1 MDLLPKPRQVEEKE
15 GFYELGWNSVIVVDS
30 VIGDMAEEHGTVYAA
45 ILRDNLQQGTGITCA
60 VTKGAGR
67 GGDIVLMKDAALKA
81 QEYHLSVTENGIV
94 IAGGDGAAVLYGV
107 QTLSQIVAQS
117 GGMIPCVE
125 ITDAPDIKNRGYF
138 FDETRGRILTLDRLK
153 DMVDRISRY
162 KMNQFQLYVEHT
174 YLFRD
179 LTEMWR
185 DETPLTAEDILE
197 LDRYCRERHVEL
209 VPALASFG
217 HLYMLLST
225 KSYGDLCERENSW
238 KEPFSF
244 WDRMRHHT
252 LNATDDRAL
261 ALVKSML
268 AEYGALFTSNKFNI
282 CADETFDLGKEKS
295 KETAERDGVHEM
307 YIRFVN
313 ELCTFLT
320 AQGKQPQFFGDIICK
335 NPDYISR
342 LPEDTLCLTWG
353 YAPEQREEEC
363 RLMAEAGARQY
374 VCPGVCGWNQWM
386 NLIENSYKNI
396 TRMCGYARK
405 YHAEGVLNTDWG
417 DCGHVNYPA
426 FSVPGMI
433 YGACF
438 SWNPLEIGFEEINE
452 QISRLEYR
460 DRSGALV
467 GLMAQI
473 SNYSKF
479 DWWATNVFYE
489 KYVLGHEPENDKLLP
504 DTVQQED
511 TMAQADRKLRDIMRQ
526 MKQTATS
533 MDSQIRSIV
542 AEVDLAVEA
551 IRIWNMVGTML
562 AVKERGENWDEVQAY
577 GLASRVERW
586 FMAYKQQWR
595 AISKEGDLHHIAEI
609 VFWYADYL
617 RSRTDVVQIK

>member
-1 MDLLPKPRQVEEKE
+1 
-15 GFYELGWNSVIVVDS
+15 
-30 VIGDMAEEHGTVYAA
+30 
-45 ILRDNLQQGTGITCA
+45 
-60 VTKGAGR
+60 
-67 GGDIVLMKDAALKA
+67 
-81 QEYHLSVTENGIV
+81 
-94 IAGGDGAAVLYGV
+94 
-107 QTLSQIVAQS
+107 
-117 GGMIPCVE
+117 
-125 ITDAPDIKNRGYF
+125 
-138 FDETRGRILTLDRLK
+138 
-153 DMVDRISRY
+153 
-162 KMNQFQLYVEHT
+162 
-174 YLFRD
+174 
-179 LTEMWR
+179 
-185 DETPLTAEDILE
+185 
-197 LDRYCRERHVEL
+197 
-209 VPALASFG
+209 
-217 HLYMLLST
+217 
-225 KSYGDLCERENSW
+225 
-238 KEPFSF
+238 
-244 WDRMRHHT
+244 
-252 LNATDDRAL
+252 
-261 ALVKSML
+261 
-268 AEYGALFTSNKFNI
+268 
-282 CADETFDLGKEKS
+282 
-295 KETAERDGVHEM
+295 
-307 YIRFVN
+307 
-313 ELCTFLT
+313 
-320 AQGKQPQFFGDIICK
+320 
-335 NPDYISR
+335 
-342 LPEDTLCLTWG
+342 
-353 YAPEQREEEC
+353 
-363 RLMAEAGARQY
+363 
-374 VCPGVCGWNQWM
+374 
-386 NLIENSYKNI
+386 
-396 TRMCGYARK
+396 MCGYARK

-479 DWWATNVFYE
+479 DWWAANVFYE